1 MNKEQ
6 TMTKLEQL
14 REQAKAKTMEAIN
27 LAREK
32 AETNRLQAIIN
43 GNLASI
49 IAKQEVAADT
59 SNKLKSLEEQ
69 CVQLVQT
76 LPVYSKATRELRKF
90 NPSRV
95 YGFGN
100 QIASLVGILSGIQY
114 SATEH
119 RMQLLELTN
128 LNEQI
133 IEDTLDAFGSPAYF
147 STNYNTIVPE
157 RPYDHAKALECIKTL
172 EYLLDISVDTSKVTE
187 ATMKANFELARLKA
201 ETARDNYS
209 VAVATKTIKVED

>member
-27 LAREK
+27 IAREK

-69 CVQLVQT
+69 CVQLVQA

-100 QIASLVGILSGIQY
+100 QIASLVGISL
-114 SATEH
+114 
-119 RMQLLELTN
+119 R
-128 LNEQI
+128 
-133 IEDTLDAFGSPAYF
+133 DVK
-147 STNYNTIVPE
+147 ST
-157 RPYDHAKALECIKTL
+157 
-172 EYLLDISVDTSKVTE
+172 
-187 ATMKANFELARLKA
+187 
-201 ETARDNYS
+201 
-209 VAVATKTIKVED
+209 

>member
-1 MNKEQ
+1 
-6 TMTKLEQL
+6 MTKLEQL

-27 LAREK
+27 IAREK

-114 SATEH
+114 SANEH
-119 RMQLLELTN
+119 KLQMLAQTG

-133 IEDTLDAFGSPAYF
+133 IEDTLNAFGAPAYF
-147 STNYNTIVPE
+147 SEKYDVIVSIKNSVQNINNYLNTAIFITRGITSLNMRFDE
-157 RPYDHAKALECIKTL
+157 SFYEWIKQNEIDRRRKSNALADKIIR
-172 EYLLDISVDTSKVTE
+172 EYSK
-187 ATMKANFELARLKA
+187 
-201 ETARDNYS
+201 
-209 VAVATKTIKVED
+209 